1 MSRIHRS
8 AARALTLFAV
18 TSLLLALSV
27 SVVVA
32 QSGPEIRIVPVV
44 APRRTPPPIPHT
56 SVIPGGTL
64 QAADVGP
71 QSTAAN
77 QAATQQGTIGKP
89 GVLQTSTGVGSGLTL
104 YETETICSNFNS
116 AARWT
121 GETWTNYFAGW
132 GTYAADGGI
141 YQAKNVTF
149 DRERAVGPGNEY
161 DTDESSMKIASNQ
174 PYEAGIMSPPINV
187 QEGDVVRVRAA
198 YLIFNHDTKDRN
210 WDYVSMGVIPSLGEA
225 ATYVQGYQRGEW
237 AIMEQEIVATGRQ
250 VVVMLQG
257 HSPDAINSNVYFDN
271 VEIFVN
277 GTPRTNCRG

>member
-1 MSRIHRS
+1 
-8 AARALTLFAV
+8 L
-18 TSLLLALSV
+18 
-27 SVVVA
+27 A

-71 QSTAAN
+71 QSIAAN
-77 QAATQQGTIGKP
+77 QAATQQGTVGKP
-89 GVLQTSTGVGSGLTL
+89 GVLQTNTGVGSGLTL
-104 YETETICSNFNS
+104 YEPEGVCSNFNS
-116 AARWT
+116 AGRWD

-161 DTDESSMKIASNQ
+161 AGNQSSMKIASNQ
-174 PYEAGIMSPPINV
+174 PYEAGIMSPAINV
-187 QEGDVVRVRAA
+187 RVGDVVRVRAA

-210 WDYVSMGVIPSLGEA
+210 WDYVSMGIIPSLGES
-225 ATYVQGYQRGEW
+225 ATYVLGYQRGEW

-271 VEIFVN
+271 VQIYVN
-277 GTPRTNCRG
+277 GTPRENCRG